1 MGDDDDS
8 CNRSPSILSA
18 NPSHRRISVITPVMP
33 TYGRWDVAVERG
45 EGCYLWSTDGRKFL
59 DFTSGIAVTSLGHCH
74 PHLIE
79 AVTAQAQELW
89 HVSNLFNIPG
99 QQKLA
104 ERLVANS
111 FADTVFFN
119 NSGAEAVELSI
130 KVARKYQS
138 ETGHPERYRVIGCQ
152 GSFHGRSFATLAAA
166 GAEGYLKGFGP
177 VMDGF
182 DHVAFNNLNEMRA
195 AVTDETAAILVEPVQ
210 GEGGV
215 RAPSA
220 DYLKGLRAI
229 CDEFGLLLVFDEV
242 QCGMGRT
249 GKLFAHEWSGVAPDV
264 MAVAKALGNG
274 FPIGACLATE
284 KAAVGMVAGSHGS
297 TFGGNPMAGAG
308 GNAVLDV
315 MLEPGFFDRTQRMAK
330 LLWSKLDELTR
341 AYPKLFSELRGAGHL
356 LGIRCQPALT
366 AGAFVAKPRAEGLLC
381 LTAGENVLR
390 ILPPLVVG
398 EREIEEGF
406 AIIGKVARE
415 WPAS

>member
-1 MGDDDDS
+1 
-8 CNRSPSILSA
+8 
-18 NPSHRRISVITPVMP
+18 VITAVMP

-45 EGCYLWSTDGRKFL
+45 EGCYLYATDGRKFL

-79 AVTAQAQELW
+79 AVSAQAKKLW
-89 HVSNLFNIPG
+89 HSSNLFQIPG

-104 ERLVANS
+104 ERLVASS

-119 NSGAEAVELSI
+119 NSGAEAVELSL

-138 ETGHPERYRVIGCQ
+138 ETGHPERYRVIGCH

-166 GAEGYLKGFGP
+166 GAENYLKGFGP

-220 DYLKGLRAI
+220 EYLKGLRAI
-229 CDEFGLLLVFDEV
+229 CDEFGLMLVFDEV

-249 GKLFAHEWSGVAPDV
+249 GKLFAHEWAGVGPDV

-284 KAAVGMVAGSHGS
+284 KAAIGMVGGSHGS
-297 TFGGNPMAGAG
+297 TFGGNPLAVAA
-308 GNAVLDV
+308 GNAVMDV
-315 MLEPGFFDRTQRMAK
+315 MLEPGFFERVQKVSRVLQDRLQT
-330 LLWSKLDELTR
+330 LVG
-341 AYPKLFSELRGAGHL
+341 AYPKLFAELRGSGL
-356 LGIRCQPALT
+356 LVGIRCQQAMPA
-366 AGAFVAKPRAEGLLC
+366 GDFVARLRANGLLC

-390 ILPPLVVG
+390 ILPPLIVG
-398 EREIEEGF
+398 EPEIEEG
-406 AIIGKVARE
+406 IGILNKVAKE
-415 WPAS
+415 WPQP

>member
-1 MGDDDDS
+1 M
-8 CNRSPSILSA
+8 
-18 NPSHRRISVITPVMP
+18 ITAVMP
-33 TYGRWDVAVERG
+33 TYGRWDVAVDRG
-45 EGCYLWSTDGRKFL
+45 EGCYLYATDGRKFL

-79 AVTAQAQELW
+79 AVTAQAKRLW
-89 HVSNLFNIPG
+89 HVSNLFQIPG

-104 ERLVANS
+104 ERLVASS

-119 NSGAEAVELSI
+119 NSGAEAVELSL

-138 ETGHPERYRVIGCQ
+138 ETGHPERYRIIGCH

-249 GKLFAHEWSGVAPDV
+249 GKLFAHEWAGVAPDV

-284 KAAVGMVAGSHGS
+284 KAAIGMVAGSHGS
-297 TFGGNPMAGAG
+297 TFGGNPMAVAA
-308 GNAVLDV
+308 GNAVMDV
-315 MLEPGFFDRTQRMAK
+315 MLAPGFFERVQKVSRLLQDR
-330 LLWSKLDELTR
+330 LTTLIG
-341 AYPKLFSELRGAGHL
+341 AYPKLFAELRGSGLL
-356 LGIRCQPALT
+356 LGIRCHVT
-366 AGAFVAKPRAEGLLC
+366 AGDFVAKLRASGLLC

-390 ILPPLVVG
+390 ILPPLIVG
-398 EREIEEGF
+398 EAEIEEGL
-406 AIIGKVARE
+406 AILNQVARE

>member
-1 MGDDDDS
+1 MI
-8 CNRSPSILSA
+8 PA
-18 NPSHRRISVITPVMP
+18 VMP
-33 TYGRWDVAVERG
+33 TYGRWDIAVERG
-45 EGCYLWSTDGRKFL
+45 EGLYLYATDGRKFL

-79 AVTAQAQELW
+79 AVTAQAQKLW
-89 HVSNLFNIPG
+89 HTSNLFQIPG
-99 QQKLA
+99 QQRLA
-104 ERLVANS
+104 ERLIANS

-119 NSGAEAVELSI
+119 NSGAEAVELSL

-195 AVTDETAAILVEPVQ
+195 AVTDQTAAILVEPVQ

-220 DYLKGLRAI
+220 DYLRGLRDI
-229 CDEFGLLLVFDEV
+229 CDEFGLLLVYDEV

-249 GKLFAHEWSGVAPDV
+249 GKLFAHQWAGVAPDV

-284 KAAVGMVAGSHGS
+284 KAAVGMIAGSHGS
-297 TFGGNPMAGAG
+297 TFGGNPMAVAC

-315 MLEPGFFDRTQRMAK
+315 MLEPGFFERAQRMSQLLQDRLQK
-330 LLWSKLDELTR
+330 LVD
-341 AYPKLFSELRGAGHL
+341 AYPKLFAELRGSGLL
-356 LGIRCQPALT
+356 LGVRCHIPA
-366 AGAFVAKPRAEGLLC
+366 GDFVTKLRADGLLC
-381 LTAGENVLR
+381 LTAGDNVMR
-390 ILPPLVVG
+390 ILPPLIVG
-398 EREIEEGF
+398 EREIDEAL
-406 AIIGKVARE
+406 AIMDKVAKE
-415 WPAS
+415 WPPQ

>member
-1 MGDDDDS
+1 M
-8 CNRSPSILSA
+8 
-18 NPSHRRISVITPVMP
+18 ITPVMP
-33 TYGRWDVAVERG
+33 TYGRWDVSVERG
-45 EGCYLWSTDGRKFL
+45 EGCHLYATGGRKFL

-74 PHLIE
+74 PRLIE
-79 AVTAQAQELW
+79 AVTAQATKLW
-89 HVSNLFNIPG
+89 HVSNLFQIPG

-138 ETGHPERYRVIGCQ
+138 ETGHPERYRMIGCH

-166 GAEGYLKGFGP
+166 GAEAYLKGFGP

-195 AVTDETAAILVEPVQ
+195 AVTNETAAILVEPVQ

-249 GKLFAHEWSGVAPDV
+249 GKLFAHEWAGVAPDV

-284 KAAVGMVAGSHGS
+284 KAAVGMVPGTHGS
-297 TFGGNPMAGAG
+297 TFGGNPLAVAA
-308 GNAVLDV
+308 GNAVMDV
-315 MLEPGFFDRTQRMAK
+315 MLEPGFFERTQRIAR
-330 LLWSKLDELTR
+330 LLWGKLDALVSAHPR
-341 AYPKLFSELRGAGHL
+341 LFAELRGSGHL

-366 AGAFVAKPRAEGLLC
+366 AGDFVAKLRAEGLLC

-398 EREIEEGF
+398 DAEIDEGLG
-406 AIIGKVARE
+406 IIDKVARE

>member
-1 MGDDDDS
+1 
-8 CNRSPSILSA
+8 
-18 NPSHRRISVITPVMP
+18 MP
-33 TYGRWDVAVERG
+33 TYGRWDVSVERG
-45 EGCYLWSTDGRKFL
+45 EGCYLYATDGRKFL

-74 PHLIE
+74 PRLI
-79 AVTAQAQELW
+79 AAITAQAQKLW
-89 HVSNLFNIPG
+89 HVSNLFQIPG

-138 ETGHPERYRVIGCQ
+138 ETGHPERYRVIGCN

-166 GAEGYLKGFGP
+166 GAEAYLKGFGP

-182 DHVAFNNLNEMRA
+182 DHVAFNNLNEMRS
-195 AVTDETAAILVEPVQ
+195 AVTDQTAAILVEPVQ

-229 CDEFGLLLVFDEV
+229 CDEYGLLLVFDEV

-249 GKLFAHEWSGVAPDV
+249 GKLFAHEWSGIAPDV

-284 KAAVGMVAGSHGS
+284 KAAIGMVPGTHGS
-297 TFGGNPMAGAG
+297 TFGGNPLAVAA
-308 GNAVLDV
+308 GNAVMDT
-315 MLEPGFFDRTQRMAK
+315 MLEPGFFDAVQKKSRLFSEGLEA
-330 LLWSKLDELTR
+330 LVA
-341 AYPKLFSELRGAGHL
+341 AYPKLFAELRGSGFL
-356 LGIRCQPALT
+356 LGIRCQPGLT
-366 AGAFVAKPRAEGLLC
+366 AGDFVAALRANGLLA

-390 ILPPLVVG
+390 LLPPLVVG
-398 EREIEEGF
+398 DAEIAEGLG
-406 AIIGKVARE
+406 ILNKVARE

>member
-1 MGDDDDS
+1 MI
-8 CNRSPSILSA
+8 PA
-18 NPSHRRISVITPVMP
+18 VMP

-45 EGCYLWSTDGRKFL
+45 EGCYLYATDGRKFL

-79 AVTAQAQELW
+79 AVTAQAQKLW
-89 HVSNLFNIPG
+89 HVSNLFQIPG

-104 ERLVANS
+104 ERLTANS

-195 AVTDETAAILVEPVQ
+195 AVTDQTAAILVEPVQ

-229 CDEFGLLLVFDEV
+229 CDEYGLLLVYDEV

-249 GKLFAHEWSGVAPDV
+249 GKLFAHQWAGVTPDV

-274 FPIGACLATE
+274 FPCAALLATE
-284 KAAVGMVAGSHGS
+284 KASAALKLDLLGT
-297 TFGGNPMAGAG
+297 TFGGGPMACAVMEAVIDAIESENLLERVRRVGSYIRQTCIVGPVTGHQGAG
-308 GNAVLDV
+308 FLTGLRTTRPAKEIQAEL
-315 MLEPGFFDRTQRMAK
+315 LECGILAGTATDPHI
-330 LLWSKLDELTR
+330 
-341 AYPKLFSELRGAGHL
+341 LRL
-356 LGIRCQPALT
+356 
-366 AGAFVAKPRAEGLLC
+366 
-381 LTAGENVLR
+381 
-390 ILPPLVVG
+390 LPPFILQ
-398 EREIEEGF
+398 EEQIDMLRDTL
-406 AIIGKVARE
+406 ADL
-415 WPAS
+415 PA

>member
-1 MGDDDDS
+1 
-8 CNRSPSILSA
+8 
-18 NPSHRRISVITPVMP
+18 VIPAVMP

-45 EGCYLWSTDGRKFL
+45 EGLYLYSTDGRKFL

-74 PHLIE
+74 PRLIE
-79 AVTAQAQELW
+79 AVTAQAQKLW
-89 HVSNLFNIPG
+89 HSSNLFQIPG
-99 QQKLA
+99 QQRLA
-104 ERLVANS
+104 ERLTANS

-130 KVARKYQS
+130 KVVRKYQS
-138 ETGHPERYRVIGCQ
+138 ETGHPERYRVIGCH

-177 VMDGF
+177 AMDGF

-195 AVTDETAAILVEPVQ
+195 AVNDQTAAILVEPVQ

-220 DYLKGLRAI
+220 DYLRGLRDI
-229 CDEFGLLLVFDEV
+229 CDEFGLLLVYDEV
-242 QCGMGRT
+242 QSGMGRT
-249 GKLFAHEWSGVAPDV
+249 GKLFAHEWAGVPPDV

-297 TFGGNPMAGAG
+297 TFGGNPMAVAC

-315 MLEPGFFDRTQRMAK
+315 MLEPGFFERAQRMGQ
-330 LLWSKLDELTR
+330 LLWSRLDRLVT
-341 AYPKLFSELRGAGHL
+341 AYPKLFAELRGSGLL
-356 LGIRCQPALT
+356 LGIRCHIPA
-366 AGAFVAKPRAEGLLC
+366 GDFVAKLRAEGLLC
-381 LTAGENVLR
+381 LTAGDNVLR
-390 ILPPLVVG
+390 ILPPLIVG
-398 EREIEEGF
+398 EREIDEAL
-406 AIIGKVARE
+406 AIVDKVTKQ
-415 WPAS
+415 WPPQ

>member
-1 MGDDDDS
+1 M
-8 CNRSPSILSA
+8 
-18 NPSHRRISVITPVMP
+18 ITAVMP
-33 TYGRWDVAVERG
+33 TYGRWDVAVDHG
-45 EGCYLWSTDGRKFL
+45 EGCYLYATDGRKFL

-74 PHLIE
+74 PYLIE
-79 AVTAQAQELW
+79 AVTAQAKKLW
-89 HVSNLFNIPG
+89 HVSNLFQIPG

-104 ERLVANS
+104 ERLVAHS

-119 NSGAEAVELSI
+119 NSGAEAVELSL

-138 ETGHPERYRVIGCQ
+138 ETGHPERYRIIGCH

-166 GAEGYLKGFGP
+166 GAEAYLKGFGP
-177 VMDGF
+177 AMDGF

-229 CDEFGLLLVFDEV
+229 CDEFGLLLVYDEV
-242 QCGMGRT
+242 QCGLGRT

-284 KAAVGMVAGSHGS
+284 KAAIGMVAGSHGS
-297 TFGGNPMAGAG
+297 TFGGNPMAVAA
-308 GNAVLDV
+308 GNAVMDV
-315 MLEPGFFDRTQRMAK
+315 MLEPGFFERVQKVSGLLQDRLAT
-330 LLWSKLDELTR
+330 LVG
-341 AYPKLFSELRGAGHL
+341 AYPKLFAELRGSGLL
-356 LGIRCQPALT
+356 LGIRCHVT
-366 AGAFVAKPRAEGLLC
+366 AGDFVAKLRANGLLC

-390 ILPPLVVG
+390 ILPPLIVG
-398 EREIEEGF
+398 EAEIEEGL
-406 AIIGKVARE
+406 AILNQVARE
-415 WPAS
+415 WPES

>member
-1 MGDDDDS
+1 MI
-8 CNRSPSILSA
+8 PA
-18 NPSHRRISVITPVMP
+18 VMP
-33 TYGRWDVAVERG
+33 TYARWDVAVDRG
-45 EGCYLWSTDGRKFL
+45 EGCYLYATDGRKFL

-74 PHLIE
+74 PHLIA
-79 AVTAQAQELW
+79 AVTAQAQKLW
-89 HVSNLFNIPG
+89 HVSNLFQIPA
-99 QQKLA
+99 QQRLA
-104 ERLVANS
+104 ERLVAHS

-138 ETGHPERYRVIGCQ
+138 ATGHPERYRVIGCH

-166 GAEGYLKGFGP
+166 GAEAYLKGFGP

-229 CDEFGLLLVFDEV
+229 CDEYGLVLVYDEV

-249 GKLFAHEWSGVAPDV
+249 GKLFAHEWAGVAPDV

-274 FPIGACLATE
+274 FPIGACLASE
-284 KAAVGMVAGSHGS
+284 KAAVGMVAGTHGS
-297 TFGGNPMAGAG
+297 TFGGNPMAAAA
-308 GNAVLDV
+308 GNAVMDV
-315 MLEPGFFDRTQRMAK
+315 MLEPGFFDRVQRVSALLRGK
-330 LLWSKLDELTR
+330 LEALVAAFPTVF
-341 AYPKLFSELRGAGHL
+341 AELRGSGLL
-356 LGIRCQPALT
+356 LGLRCNVPA
-366 AGAFVAKPRAEGLLC
+366 GDIVARLRAQGLLC

-390 ILPPLVVG
+390 ILPPLVVSEG
-398 EREIEEGF
+398 EIEEGMR
-406 AIIGKVARE
+406 ILRSVAQE
-415 WPAS
+415 WPQT

>member
-1 MGDDDDS
+1 
-8 CNRSPSILSA
+8 
-18 NPSHRRISVITPVMP
+18 MP
-33 TYGRWDVAVERG
+33 TYGRWDVAVEKG
-45 EGCYLWSTDGRKFL
+45 DGCYLWATDGRKFL

-74 PHLIE
+74 PHVIE
-79 AVTAQAQELW
+79 AVTQQASQLW
-89 HVSNLFNIPG
+89 HSSNLFRIPG
-99 QQKLA
+99 QEKLA
-104 ERLVANS
+104 QRLVENS

-119 NSGAEAVELSI
+119 NSGAEACEMSL
-130 KVARKYQS
+130 KVARKCQS
-138 ETGHPERYRVIGCQ
+138 ETGHPEKYRIIGCN

-215 RAPSA
+215 RAPSTE
-220 DYLKGLRAI
+220 YLQGLRAI

-249 GKLFAHEWSGVAPDV
+249 GKLFAHEWAGVPPDI
-264 MAVAKALGNG
+264 MAEAKALGNG
-274 FPIGACLATE
+274 IPIGACLATE
-284 KAAVGMVAGSHGS
+284 KAAIGMVPGTHGS
-297 TFGGNPMAGAG
+297 TFGGNPLAVAA

-315 MLEPGFFDRTQRMAK
+315 MLAPGFFERTQRVSR
-330 LLWSKLDELTR
+330 LLQDQLTTLVA
-341 AYPKLFSELRGAGHL
+341 AYPKLFAELRGSGLL
-356 LGIRCQPALT
+356 LGIRCQPAVT
-366 AGAFVAKPRAEGLLC
+366 AGDFVAKLRANGLLC

-390 ILPPLVVG
+390 ILPPLIVS
-398 EREIEEGF
+398 EAEIEEGF
-406 AIIGKVARE
+406 GILDKVARE

>member
-1 MGDDDDS
+1 M
-8 CNRSPSILSA
+8 
-18 NPSHRRISVITPVMP
+18 ITAVMP

-45 EGCYLWSTDGRKFL
+45 EGCHLYATDGRKFL

-74 PHLIE
+74 PRLIE
-79 AVTAQAQELW
+79 AVTAQAKKLW
-89 HVSNLFNIPG
+89 HVSNLFQIPG

-104 ERLVANS
+104 ERLVASS

-138 ETGHPERYRVIGCQ
+138 ATGHPERYRVIGCH

-166 GAEGYLKGFGP
+166 GAEAYLKGFGP

-182 DHVAFNNLNEMRA
+182 DHVAFNNLNEMRN

-249 GKLFAHEWSGVAPDV
+249 GKLFAHEWAGVSPDV

-284 KAAVGMVAGSHGS
+284 AAAIGMVPGTHGS
-297 TFGGNPMAGAG
+297 TFGGNPLAVAA
-308 GNAVLDV
+308 GNAVMDV
-315 MLEPGFFDRTQRMAK
+315 MLEPGFFDRVQRVSR
-330 LLWSKLDELTR
+330 LLQDRLETLVG
-341 AYPKLFSELRGAGHL
+341 AYPKLFAELRGSGLL
-356 LGIRCQPALT
+356 LGIRCKPELT
-366 AGAFVAKPRAEGLLC
+366 AGDFVAKLRSEGLLC

-390 ILPPLVVG
+390 ILPPLIVG
-398 EREIEEGF
+398 EAEIEEG
-406 AIIGKVARE
+406 IGILNKVARE